1 MDTGTT
7 LILVVAALLGVN
19 HMLLRLP
26 RWEYRMGVFWSVQ
39 LTNLT
44 AVILLLT
51 VGIPGFAGA
60 TKGVNWV
67 LGLLFILHIVTN
79 NGRLLAARKGAD
91 KSEAE
96 KKKRDQIKAALQK
109 GASVEE

>member
-1 MDTGTT
+1 MDIGTT

-19 HMLLRLP
+19 HMVLRLP
-26 RWEYRMGVFWSVQ
+26 EWEYRMGVFWLVQ

-60 TKGVNWV
+60 TKAVNWV
-67 LGLLFILHIVTN
+67 LSLLFILHIVTN
-79 NGRLLAARKGAD
+79 NGRLLAARQHSTN
-91 KSEAE
+91 SEATE
-96 KKKRDQIKAALQK
+96 AKREHIKAALQR
-109 GASVEE
+109 GSQIEE